1 MLAVVFAVSLYSGLV
16 VSVLV
21 LHALFILWVVF
32 GAFLA
37 WSRPVLRWPHI
48 ASLVWGILTEVLYWP
63 CPLTFAENALEQ
75 RAGIQ
80 PYQGGFLL
88 HYLDKLIY
96 PDISPSVLTI
106 AALIVCAINL
116 AFYARQMWDGRQ
128 RNPRPKIN
136 FGEQIERFVSL

>member
-1 MLAVVFAVSLYSGLV
+1 MLPVVFAVSLYSGLA
-16 VSVLV
+16 SFVLV

-32 GAFLA
+32 GAFLV
-37 WSRPVLRWPHI
+37 WSRPVLRWLHI
-48 ASLVWGILTEVLYWP
+48 ASLIWGILTEVHWP

-96 PDISPSVLTI
+96 PDISSSALTI
-106 AALIVCAINL
+106 AAPIVCVLNL
-116 AFYARQMWDGRQ
+116 GFYAWRFWVGR
-128 RNPRPKIN
+128 RIR
-136 FGEQIERFVSL
+136 SLRKSALPHD

>member
-1 MLAVVFAVSLYSGLV
+1 MLAVVFAVSLYSGLA
-16 VSVLV
+16 SFVLV

-37 WSRPVLRWPHI
+37 WSRPALRWLHI

-75 RAGIQ
+75 SAGIQ

-106 AALIVCAINL
+106 AALVVCAFNL
-116 AFYARQMWDGRQ
+116 GFYAWRLWVGQ
-128 RNPRPKIN
+128 RIRSLPKTTLPR
-136 FGEQIERFVSL
+136 G

>member
-1 MLAVVFAVSLYSGLV
+1 MLAVIFDVSLYSGLA
-16 VSVLV
+16 SFVLV
-21 LHALFILWVVF
+21 LHALFILWIVF

-37 WSRPVLRWPHI
+37 WSRPVLRWLHI
-48 ASLVWGILTEVLYWP
+48 ASLVWGILTDVLYWP

-80 PYQGGFLL
+80 PYQGSFLL

-106 AALIVCAINL
+106 AALIVCALNSG
-116 AFYARQMWDGRQ
+116 FYTWQLWVGQ
-128 RNPRPKIN
+128 RIR
-136 FGEQIERFVSL
+136 SLLKPALPHE

>member
-1 MLAVVFAVSLYSGLV
+1 MLPVAFAGSLYSGLA

-21 LHALFILWVVF
+21 LHALFILWVVL
-32 GAFLA
+32 GAFLV
-37 WSRPVLRWPHI
+37 WSRPVLRWLHI
-48 ASLVWGILTEVLYWP
+48 ASLVWGILTDVLYWP

-96 PDISPSVLTI
+96 PDISPNVLTI
-106 AALIVCAINL
+106 AALIVCALNL
-116 AFYARQMWDGRQ
+116 GFYTWRLWAGQ
-128 RNPRPKIN
+128 RIRSLLTTTLPR
-136 FGEQIERFVSL
+136 G

>member
-1 MLAVVFAVSLYSGLV
+1 MLPVVFTVSLYSGLA
-16 VSVLV
+16 VSILV
-21 LHALFILWVVF
+21 LHTLFILWVVF

-37 WSRPVLRWPHI
+37 WPRPVLRWLHI
-48 ASLVWGILTEVLYWP
+48 ASIVWGILTEVLYWP

-106 AALIVCAINL
+106 AALIVCALNL
-116 AFYARQMWDGRQ
+116 GFYAWRLCVGQ
-128 RNPRPKIN
+128 RIRSLLTTTLPR
-136 FGEQIERFVSL
+136 G

>member
-1 MLAVVFAVSLYSGLV
+1 LYSGLA
-16 VSVLV
+16 SFVLV

-37 WSRPVLRWPHI
+37 WFRPVLPLLHS
-48 ASLVWGILTEVLYWP
+48 ASLVWGILTEALYWP

-88 HYLDKLIY
+88 HYLDKLIC
-96 PDISPSVLTI
+96 PDISPSVLTV
-106 AALIVCAINL
+106 AALIVCALNL
-116 AFYARQMWDGRQ
+116 GYYTWRWRVGQ
-128 RNPRPKIN
+128 RIRSLLKTTQPR
-136 FGEQIERFVSL
+136 G